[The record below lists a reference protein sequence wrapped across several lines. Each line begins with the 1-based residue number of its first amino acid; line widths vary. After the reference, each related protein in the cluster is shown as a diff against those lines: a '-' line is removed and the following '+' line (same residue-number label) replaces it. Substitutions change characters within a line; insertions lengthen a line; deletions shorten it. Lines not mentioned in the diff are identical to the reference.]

1 MYKNLKTFNSQL
13 SDGHLIGLGLAG
25 PKQNV
30 FIDVF
35 KRFGVT
41 AYGINKAIE
50 LARYPAL

>member
-1 MYKNLKTFNSQL
+1 MKLILPTIL
-13 SDGHLIGLGLAG
+13 IGHNIGLGLTG
-25 PKQNV
+25 SKQNV

-50 LARYPAL
+50 LAR